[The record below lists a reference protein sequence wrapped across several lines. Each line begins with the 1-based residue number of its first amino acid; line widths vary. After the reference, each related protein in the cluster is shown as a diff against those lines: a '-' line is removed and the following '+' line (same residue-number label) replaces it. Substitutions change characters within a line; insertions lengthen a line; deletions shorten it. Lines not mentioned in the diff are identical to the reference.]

1 MNNKLPYKGMA
12 DQVASRGRYG
22 DTTLMHVN
30 PVEVQGLA
38 SLVPLTVNPDTGYP
52 EAFLPLLA
60 PFLGTALGTAIG
72 GAAGATGLGLTAAG
86 AAGSGVATGL
96 ATEHVLH
103 DVVRRD
109 INQQSMLPSSMMT

>member
-1 MNNKLPYKGMA
+1 MNNKLPYQGMA

-52 EAFLPLLA
+52 EAFLLISSNGSDNDLSKLL
-60 PFLGTALGTAIG
+60 
-72 GAAGATGLGLTAAG
+72 
-86 AAGSGVATGL
+86 
-96 ATEHVLH
+96 
-103 DVVRRD
+103 
-109 INQQSMLPSSMMT
+109 QSPIT